1 MCVDGGADCYDREHN
16 VRGSFDEDKEEE
28 GELFLPCL
36 SGETH
41 ETTK

>member
-16 VRGSFDEDKEEE
+16 VRDSFDEDKVG